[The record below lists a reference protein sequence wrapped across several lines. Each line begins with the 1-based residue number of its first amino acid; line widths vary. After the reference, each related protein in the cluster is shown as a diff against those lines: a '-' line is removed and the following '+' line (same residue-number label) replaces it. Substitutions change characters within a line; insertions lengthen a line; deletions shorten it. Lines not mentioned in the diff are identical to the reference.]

1 MVDWWQTE
9 NMFGHLQEILAH
21 INHVRVSSLPKK
33 TETCEYLFKAL
44 NKTWTAFNDFQGEV
58 GRADIPSFTQL
69 LIEGMPD
76 SYIEEFIE
84 SKELQNLVEFEPHI
98 MNHDTLRR
106 KGYRPDRDIEPR
118 LQREAT
124 EEHRQL
130 VNAYKDYKENP
141 SDDTKKRLL
150 KKTAQLLYIVR
161 SNIAHGEKTPY
172 GPDLKKAE
180 RDENV
185 SSIVIPVLLKLLELI
200 FDKPNQKLIVY
211 GTLTP
216 GASNESVLKG
226 IDGLWQDC
234 KIRGKIMHYAG
245 LKYFKWNPNAGEIN
259 VKMFISKSLS
269 DELSSVD
276 RFEGGNYH
284 RILIP
289 AKVGE
294 HWVIANIYERN
305 DI

>member
-1 MVDWWQTE
+1 VVDWWQTE
-9 NMFGHLQEILAH
+9 NMLRHLQEILAH
-21 INHVRVSSLPKK
+21 INHVRISSLPKK

-106 KGYRPDRDIEPR
+106 KGYRPDRDIKPR
-118 LQREAT
+118 LQQEAT
-124 EEHRQL
+124 KEHRQL

-141 SDDTKKRLL
+141 SDNTKKRLL

-226 IDGLWQDC
+226 LWQDC

-259 VKMFISKSLS
+259 VKMFISKSLF

>member
-1 MVDWWQTE
+1 MADWWQTKS
-9 NMFGHLQEILAH
+9 MLGHLQEILAH
-21 INHVRVSSLPKK
+21 INYVRTSLLAKK
-33 TETCEYLFKAL
+33 TEICERLYMAL
-44 NKTWTAFNDFQGEV
+44 NKTWTAFNDFQGEL
-58 GRADIPSFTQL
+58 GRADIKSLTHL

-84 SKELQNLVEFEPHI
+84 SRELENLVEFEPHI
-98 MNHDTLRR
+98 MNHDILRR
-106 KGYRPDRDIEPR
+106 RGYRPDIEIDPHLR
-118 LQREAT
+118 REAT

-130 VNAYKDYKENP
+130 VNAYGNHKENP
-141 SDDTKKRLL
+141 LDNTKRRLL

-185 SSIVIPVLLKLLELI
+185 SSVVIPVLLKLLELI

-211 GTLTP
+211 GTLAP
-216 GASNESVLKG
+216 GAPNESVLEG
-226 IDGLWQDC
+226 IDGFWQDC
-234 KIRGKIMHYAG
+234 KIRGEIMRHTG
-245 LKYFKWNPNAGEIN
+245 LKYFKWSPNAGEIDA
-259 VKMFISKSLS
+259 KMFISKSLP
-269 DELSSVD
+269 DELSSID

-294 HWVIANIYERN
+294 YWVIANIYERK
-305 DI
+305 